1 MYKLDLTRDA
11 LAFWE
16 KLDAK
21 QYRQIGRKILSLLNQ
36 PQPADARALIGYSG
50 YFRVDVGEF
59 RIIYT
64 LEADCLKLALIGK
77 RNDGEIYS
85 QFKRKIA

>member
-36 PQPADARALIGYSG
+36 PQPADACKSTDRLFRLFSSG
-50 YFRVDVGEF
+50 RRRVSH
-59 RIIYT
+59 Y
-64 LEADCLKLALIGK
+64 L
-77 RNDGEIYS
+77 YP
-85 QFKRKIA
+85 